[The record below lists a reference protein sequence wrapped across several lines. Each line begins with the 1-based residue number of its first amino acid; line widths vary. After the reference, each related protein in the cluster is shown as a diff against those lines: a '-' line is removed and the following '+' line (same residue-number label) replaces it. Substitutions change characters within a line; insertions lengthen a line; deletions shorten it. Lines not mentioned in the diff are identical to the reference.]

1 MTDKKKLIGEERR
14 EQILGWLQSEDTP
27 LTGGELA
34 ERASVSRQ
42 VIVGDIT
49 LLKARGVPIIATSQG
64 YMYVTPPEEASVE
77 RIVACFHPPDRTKEE
92 LLLLVDLGVLVKDVK
107 IEHPVYGDLT
117 ASIMVSNRKE
127 ALRFLEKVNETNA
140 AYLSELTEGVHLH
153 TLSAKDEATLDEAE
167 QALREAGFL
176 LEA

>member
-14 EQILGWLQSEDTP
+14 EQILDWLRTAGRP
-27 LTGGELA
+27 LTGNELA
-34 ERASVSRQ
+34 DRAQVSRQ

-49 LLKARGVPIIATSQG
+49 LLKARGNPILATSQG
-64 YMYVTPPEEASVE
+64 YVYFSVPKEADAE
-77 RIVACFHPPDRTKEE
+77 RIVACSHPPDQTEKE

-127 ALRFLEKVNETNA
+127 VTRFLEKINATNA
-140 AYLSELTEGVHLH
+140 AYLSELTEGIHLH
-153 TLSAKDEATLDEAE
+153 TLSAKDESVLDEAE
-167 QALREAGFL
+167 QALRNAGLL
-176 LEA
+176 LE

>member
-1 MTDKKKLIGEERR
+1 MTEKKKLIGEERR
-14 EQILGWLQSEDTP
+14 EQILFWLQSENAP
-27 LTGGELA
+27 LTGNELA
-34 ERASVSRQ
+34 ERAQVSRQ

-49 LLKARGVPIIATSQG
+49 LLKARGIPIMATSQG
-64 YMYVTPPEEASVE
+64 YVYFTAPEAASVE
-77 RIVACFHPPDRTKEE
+77 RVVACSHPPSQTKEE

-127 ALRFLEKVNETNA
+127 ALRFLEKINETKA

-153 TLSAKDEATLDEAE
+153 TLSARDEAALDEAE
-167 QALREAGFL
+167 QALRDAGFL
-176 LEA
+176 LE

>member
-1 MTDKKKLIGEERR
+1 MIDKRKLIGENRR
-14 EQILGWLQSEDTP
+14 EQILHWLQSSQNP
-27 LTGGELA
+27 LTGSELA
-34 ERASVSRQ
+34 ERAQVSRQ
-42 VIVGDIT
+42 VVVGDIT
-49 LLKARGVPIIATSQG
+49 LLKARGIPIVATSQG
-64 YMYVTPPEEASVE
+64 YVYMDSPQSGQVE
-77 RIVACFHPPDRTKEE
+77 RIVACSHPPGQTREE

-127 ALRFLEKVNETNA
+127 AMQFLDKINQTGA

-153 TLSAKDEATLDEAE
+153 TLSAKEAAVLDEAE

-176 LEA
+176 LQ